1 MSDET
6 TTCPDMTTTMMC
18 GYNATM
24 NLTGEGFEEATC
36 AELMQDNTHRLVL
49 MTVIYLQGLF
59 ALS

>member
-1 MSDET
+1 MSDEN

-49 MTVIYLQGLF
+49 MTVIYL
-59 ALS
+59 